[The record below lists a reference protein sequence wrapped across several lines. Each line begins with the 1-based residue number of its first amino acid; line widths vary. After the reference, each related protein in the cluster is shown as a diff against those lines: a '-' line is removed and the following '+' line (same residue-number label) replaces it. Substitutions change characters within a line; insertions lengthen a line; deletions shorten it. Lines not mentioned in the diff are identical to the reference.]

1 MKLLRRQFLQLAAT
15 AAVALPTVSR
25 IARAQ
30 TYPTRPVRLLVG
42 FGPGTGVDIIGRL
55 IADKLSEALGKPVIV
70 ENVTGAAGHLADDRV
85 AKAEPDGHTLVM
97 AANSA
102 IVMGLAMFEKLTYD
116 PIKDLTPITQVY
128 RYPNVLCVH
137 NGVRAENV
145 QELVALARARPGTLT
160 FGSTGTGTTQHL
172 AGELLKSMAKI
183 DMQHVPY
190 RGGTGIVLD
199 LIAGRVDMN
208 FGGTTVLLPLARE
221 GKIRALAVTSL
232 QRYADAP
239 ELPTIAEAGF
249 PGFDVSVWFGLF
261 TSAKT
266 PADVTSRLHRETAR
280 LLMQPGLRKRLQE
293 LGSEAVGN
301 TPEEFLAMIKA
312 ETPIWTKLVR
322 ETGIKLD

>member
-1 MKLLRRQFLQLAAT
+1 MKFRRRQFLYLAAG
-15 AAVALPTVSR
+15 AAALPSVSR

-30 TYPTRPVRLLVG
+30 TYPTRPIRLLVG
-42 FGPGTGVDIIGRL
+42 FAPGTGADIIARL
-55 IADKLSEALGKPVIV
+55 VADKLSEVLGKPVIV

-102 IVMGLAMFEKLTYD
+102 IVMGPAMFEKMTYD
-116 PIKDLTPITQVY
+116 PIKDLAPITQVY

-137 NGVRAENV
+137 KSVHADNV

-190 RGGTGIVLD
+190 RGGTGMVLD
-199 LIAGRVDMN
+199 LIAGRIDMN
-208 FGGTTVLLPLARE
+208 FGATTILLPLARE

-239 ELPTIAEAGF
+239 DLPTIAEAGF
-249 PGFDVSVWFGLF
+249 PGFDVTVWFGLF

-266 PADVTSRLHRETAR
+266 PPDVTSRLHRETAR
-280 LLMQPGLRKRLQE
+280 ILMQPALRKRLQE

-301 TPEEFLAMIKA
+301 TPEEFSTLIKA